1 MLIVPWFVLVF
12 ITTQK
17 TFSCSKSTIEM
28 PEYFE
33 KYIQKL
39 TLKTP
44 EPRQWC
50 QWGCSYFFFVNFDYS
65 ENSVSIVDFEQIVFG
80 GWH

>member
-1 MLIVPWFVLVF
+1 
-12 ITTQK
+12 
-17 TFSCSKSTIEM
+17 M

-50 QWGCSYFFFVNFDYS
+50 QWRCSYFFFVNFDYS
-65 ENSVSIVDFEQIVFG
+65 ENNVSIVDFEQIVFG